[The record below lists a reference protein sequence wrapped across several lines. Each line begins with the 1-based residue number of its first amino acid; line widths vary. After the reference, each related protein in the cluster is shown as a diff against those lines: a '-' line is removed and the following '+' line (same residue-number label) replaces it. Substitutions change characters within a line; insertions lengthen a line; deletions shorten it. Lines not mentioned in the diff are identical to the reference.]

1 MVLSPKSQA
10 LYQLLLQS
18 SQPLFAKQ
26 IATKLHIFSSTVY
39 RLVEPLANFGLITKS
54 NKYPYRFSAKPLDEG
69 QSLFLLNQSN
79 WFSDQFSN
87 GNNKREDGRSVSES
101 ENIQF
106 SFVQSRDEL
115 MNESAIEIAKATKS
129 IDILRSGHEIPAEV
143 MLAIREVKKRK
154 VLTRML
160 IQNYSKDNADQVAY
174 WKQNGIM
181 VRKTPLAHIR
191 LMIYDAKT
199 IYFMSY
205 KNTDSQ
211 KDLGMRVAYPPFAV
225 VLSQLFEQWWKK
237 AKLI

>member
-10 LYQLLLQS
+10 LYRVLLQS
-18 SQPLFAKQ
+18 NRPLSAKELGV
-26 IATKLHIFSSTVY
+26 KLNIFSSTVY
-39 RLVEPLANFGLITKS
+39 RLAEPLIDFGLITKS
-54 NKYPYRFSAKPLDEG
+54 NKYPYQFNAKPLDEG

-79 WFSDQFSN
+79 WFSGQFSN

-115 MNESAIEIAKATKS
+115 MNESAMEIVKATKS

-143 MLAIREVKKRK
+143 MLAIREAKKRK

-160 IQNYSKDNADQVAY
+160 IQNYSKDNADQVGY
-174 WKQNGIM
+174 WQQNGMM
-181 VRKTPLAHIR
+181 VRKTPLANLR
-191 LMIYDAKT
+191 LMIYDVKT
-199 IYFMSY
+199 VYFMSY

-211 KDLGMRVAYPPFAV
+211 KDLGMRIAYPPFAV